1 MIAQRTFALISY
13 NDSNKDPG
21 NRDYALANRLANYLR
36 HNGVDAE
43 IKGYSNI
50 GNLNAN
56 SHQWLILI
64 PSLGME
70 ASPLMTKTVDAVLDQ
85 VVKRRMKGVLAVTT
99 GADLPTK
106 WITIRKY
113 DASEPNE
120 VDNALQGVLRAM
132 QYTKITYTEAKT
144 IAQNQQTQQAAV
156 AQQQKKTRIMRVGLA
171 LAAIIL
177 IVAALGGVFLLT
189 FHPAPSVII
198 VPPTVPPTLQGYSYY
213 TQGQP
218 TIDGF
223 QSTQWAKSPT
233 CKLTNSSPPNYQAIM
248 NTKGNYSRCV
258 AKNLKFKNFALQVT
272 MSIKGDAGGVIF
284 RDDGHG
290 TYYRLA
296 FNQSAGTYSVYFCR
310 SSVCDTSDPNIG
322 SVNNGTPL
330 LPAASVSL
338 EVNKPIT
345 FTIIVIDN
353 NIDLYKDNS
362 LLTSLS
368 TIPSVTTS
376 NTSILVPTPTPTP
389 TSAPTLTP
397 TNIPSPTLTP
407 TPTNIP
413 SSGYIGVYAAAL
425 GNDTNVTFSN
435 LKVWK
440 LSDTLTPTPTPPQ
453 QNNRKPN

>member
-1 MIAQRTFALISY
+1 MIAQRTLALISY
-13 NDSNKDPG
+13 NDSNKDHS

-36 HNGVDAE
+36 QNGVDAE
-43 IKGYSNI
+43 IKGYSSI

-56 SHQWLILI
+56 THQWLILI

-70 ASPLMTKTVDAVLDQ
+70 ASPLMAKTVDAVLDQ

-99 GADLPTK
+99 GSDLPTK

-113 DASEPNE
+113 DASDPKEE
-120 VDNALQGVLRAM
+120 DNALQGVLRTM
-132 QYTKITYTEAKT
+132 QFAKMPYTEAK
-144 IAQNQQTQQAAV
+144 ALVQSQQAQQAAIV
-156 AQQQKKTRIMRVGLA
+156 QQQKKTRIMRVGLSI
-171 LAAIIL
+171 AAILI
-177 IVAALGGVFLLT
+177 IVAALGGYALLT
-189 FHPAPSVII
+189 IHPTSSVII
-198 VPPTVPPTLQGYSYY
+198 LPPTVPPALQGYSLY
-213 TQGQP
+213 THGQP
-218 TIDGF
+218 AIDGF
-223 QSTQWAKSPT
+223 QSTQWTKSPT
-233 CKLTNSSPPNYQAIM
+233 CKLTNSSPPKYQAIM
-248 NTKGNYSRCV
+248 NTKGNYSQCV

-296 FNQSAGTYSVYFCR
+296 FNQSAGIYSVYFCR

-338 EVNKPIT
+338 EVNKPIM

-376 NTSILVPTPTPTP
+376 NTSILVPTPTPT
-389 TSAPTLTP
+389 SAPTLTP

-407 TPTNIP
+407 TPSNIP

-440 LSDTLTPTPTPPQ
+440 LSDTLTPTPPQ